1 MPFRVQIVA
10 TLTLVTLRAQILGM
24 PDGYDT
30 VVGER
35 GLMLSGGEKQRVA
48 IARAFLRAPRLLICD
63 EATSALD
70 TATER
75 GIMASLEARC
85 RAVPPSI
92 LHMLPRISGPRQGV
106 LLKWARHDGLH
117 GGVLPGRHSC
127 CS

>member
-48 IARAFLRAPRLLICD
+48 LARTILKV
-63 EATSALD
+63 ALCLAHPWSC
-70 TATER
+70 TPQLSSCIE
-75 GIMASLEARC
+75 
-85 RAVPPSI
+85 
-92 LHMLPRISGPRQGV
+92 GV
-106 LLKWARHDGLH
+106 
-117 GGVLPGRHSC
+117 V
-127 CS
+127 